1 MELWHALYNNSR
13 HEFSFDF
20 SNKVSSNPAGSYVV
34 NRHRFSIKEMRY
46 ECSVRQLLV
55 EIETVSRELNRDTE
69 YEYLLGERE
78 VLEMKNAVLAGTL
91 TLSPLKIVV
100 VENSSEPLFG
110 FGGVSWTAESFFF
123 YLCRARR

>member
-1 MELWHALYNNSR
+1 
-13 HEFSFDF
+13 
-20 SNKVSSNPAGSYVV
+20 
-34 NRHRFSIKEMRY
+34 MRY

-78 VLEMKNAVLAGTL
+78 VLEIKNAGTFM
-91 TLSPLKIVV
+91 LKIVV
-100 VENSSEPLFG
+100 VEKDDPLQNNFSVLVEFPG
-110 FGGVSWTAESFFF
+110 LPNLIFF